1 MPLRLISY
9 LAIHLNWDNMFE
21 KKVFDY
27 KGLEV
32 RVTDYANDG
41 ILDILNHAVQGS
53 EGGLRFSLQNIA
65 PRIAAYRDQIR
76 FVSLYKKNQIMGTV
90 GSCFRVS
97 GQGYLRYP
105 ASYLRYLAFQSTYQS
120 GSGWR
125 RRRKAL
131 IKPEKDDSFKQK
143 TLEIFSKPHLLDL
156 NNVLEGDKHIM
167 YAFVESKNE
176 RSKNLVHQA
185 GYEYI
190 RSFLTVAFSRFS
202 PKSDSR
208 VTKLSDEERSEMELL
223 LKEYYCNYS
232 FFSTDFSFYG
242 DRYYILK
249 NGNEIIAGV
258 SAIPSVYKV
267 YDIPGVWGWVIMKV
281 LPKTPYFR
289 RLFRPGEFRYIVFDA
304 IYCKKGN
311 EKLLGKLF
319 ESVCAAEGFNTGL
332 TWLDDHSLLYDKL
345 RTVVKMGALNRML
358 NAKPGL
364 VYSRFINLS
373 DNEKEYFYNAPAYI
387 SGFDFS

>member
-1 MPLRLISY
+1 
-9 LAIHLNWDNMFE
+9 MFE

-208 VTKLSDEERSEMELL
+208 VTKLNDEERSEMELL

-258 SAIPSVYKV
+258 NAIPSVYKV

-311 EKLLGKLF
+311 ENLLGKLF